1 MSLAAEARLS
11 FLRTLLQFSKS
22 RSRTLNPGETKRNR
36 ASVWQWVLLS
46 QFVRNLRS
54 SSCWPNVQIPSL
66 APWEPDVWV
75 PTQQA
80 PCTGQGGITRNP
92 SRVSAENI
100 RACAVVVGSC
110 GPNLSSRPLSKQ
122 RRWRDF
128 SVSRTLKPSPKL
140 LPGPWTSKRK
150 PFWLSNLQATHPALP
165 DPGTLR
171 PLSRDTKLTE
181 TPCDSIATR
190 AVHRYL
196 CVAEFIFS
204 KVVGT
209 QREPSDV
216 ANKAQ

>member
-128 SVSRTLKPSPKL
+128 LRVPDSETKSKALAGALDVQTQALLAFESSSNSPCPARSWHLAPAVPRYQGSQKPL
-140 LPGPWTSKRK
+140 
-150 PFWLSNLQATHPALP
+150 
-165 DPGTLR
+165 
-171 PLSRDTKLTE
+171 
-181 TPCDSIATR
+181 ATR
-190 AVHRYL
+190 LQRGLY
-196 CVAEFIFS
+196 I
-204 KVVGT
+204 GT
-209 QREPSDV
+209 YAWRSSSSQRL
-216 ANKAQ
+216 